1 MPASS
6 VQRGEQGRVIFFFF
20 FSELGFTMNVDWYQE
35 ATLGPQSLLKPW
47 QPSRGAPTLQPRES
61 HAGSLSGARELH
73 GALGVIIFSRTLKLI
88 VPWWA
93 IQRTI
98 GMFFPVCG
106 LGTLIHLYKAA
117 KHTLLTLMV
126 ELGTQPFDSLNLH
139 MESVS
144 FQPSLP
150 STYCHTLNSFI

>member
-1 MPASS
+1 
-6 VQRGEQGRVIFFFF
+6 
-20 FSELGFTMNVDWYQE
+20 
-35 ATLGPQSLLKPW
+35 
-47 QPSRGAPTLQPRES
+47 
-61 HAGSLSGARELH
+61 
-73 GALGVIIFSRTLKLI
+73 
-88 VPWWA
+88 
-93 IQRTI
+93 
-98 GMFFPVCG
+98 MFFPVCS

-150 STYCHTLNSFI
+150 STYCHTLNPFI